1 MSIKLINIDEFKQ
14 DFEVSQK
21 NKSFYGEVRTDFK
34 LIDKMLNL
42 IPQSLFYLP
51 HKKWLDPCCGNGYFM
66 MCLYKKLFFTL
77 SESFPDEDERHCHI
91 VSNMLYMIEINNE
104 HIDTLYDMFGK
115 NANIICDDFLNY
127 DANSLN
133 IDIIIANPPYN
144 FPNKSSA
151 IWNNFMTKFVH
162 TLDDYGHLLIIIPSL
177 WLKKSH
183 LSNSFINQFHISSL
197 HTMSSSETNKIFHY
211 KAQTATTF
219 FHLQKKPSDNFIKI
233 FDNSLKQYVQYN
245 TKFTIPMKNQ
255 YFMSKFKS
263 FVGNNYIKVEKTNLD
278 IGFRNKTT
286 QFSSVKS
293 DIYKY
298 KNIHTCILPKNKPI
312 LKINFSNNPCCY
324 YGKPK
329 IILAHK
335 MYGLPYYDKE
345 GVYGIPTKD
354 NYVIINKT
362 HDEFFKIE
370 KIFNS
375 KCIRLIF
382 NSFRF
387 RMATIEKEA
396 FEFIPNLS
404 LLNRIDWDFFD
415 SSLLTHIKADLA
427 LYEIMTKCDIHTNI
441 FKKIFI

>member
-1 MSIKLINIDEFKQ
+1 M
-14 DFEVSQK
+14 
-21 NKSFYGEVRTDFK
+21 
-34 LIDKMLNL
+34 
-42 IPQSLFYLP
+42 
-51 HKKWLDPCCGNGYFM
+51 
-66 MCLYKKLFFTL
+66 
-77 SESFPDEDERHCHI
+77 
-91 VSNMLYMIEINNE
+91 
-104 HIDTLYDMFGK
+104 
-115 NANIICDDFLNY
+115 
-127 DANSLN
+127 
-133 IDIIIANPPYN
+133 
-144 FPNKSSA
+144 
-151 IWNNFMTKFVH
+151 
-162 TLDDYGHLLIIIPSL
+162 
-177 WLKKSH
+177 
-183 LSNSFINQFHISSL
+183 
-197 HTMSSSETNKIFHY
+197 
-211 KAQTATTF
+211 
-219 FHLQKKPSDNFIKI
+219 
-233 FDNSLKQYVQYN
+233 
-245 TKFTIPMKNQ
+245 
-255 YFMSKFKS
+255 
-263 FVGNNYIKVEKTNLD
+263 
-278 IGFRNKTT
+278 
-286 QFSSVKS
+286 
-293 DIYKY
+293 
-298 KNIHTCILPKNKPI
+298 PKNKPI

-362 HDEFFKIE
+362 HDEFLKIE